1 MNTGKERRLE
11 QARARYVQNIGP
23 DSLRAM
29 CITPHSTPV
38 RSVGRKVPDSVKAA
52 AAEMPAVIDAAGCRL
67 LPLRYIPS
75 RKNGRDLFCG

>member
-29 CITPHSTPV
+29 CITPHTTPV
-38 RSVGRKVPDSVKAA
+38 RSVGRKVPASVQEL
-52 AAEMPAVIDAAGCRL
+52 AAETPAVIDAASCRL
-67 LPLRYIPS
+67 LPLRCLPD
-75 RKNGRDLFCG
+75 RKRGRDVFCG